1 MSFASC
7 QFGENRCTN
16 CASSSKQNKK
26 KRCGYQCRQKCQNF
40 CDAVKSACFRDS
52 VCASMRFGFRADLA
66 SIVKSSKIIIATSA
80 CSPPRRPQVPI
91 AGTLQFQRDSKHPR
105 LVYRSLQLLR
115 HSARLRL
122 DSLDTL
128 VFLPGSSDALRLR
141 SCDSLAFFQLCSSNG
156 VLLDFMGP
164 A

>member
-66 SIVKSSKIIIATSA
+66 SIVQSSKIIIATSA
-80 CSPPRRPQVPI
+80 CRAISRSGCFKFSANKEIKALETPKYAKAIHSNAPQ
-91 AGTLQFQRDSKHPR
+91 ADQ
-105 LVYRSLQLLR
+105 
-115 HSARLRL
+115 AAA
-122 DSLDTL
+122 
-128 VFLPGSSDALRLR
+128 SSDCRNLSIPARFKTSALGGPVPTA
-141 SCDSLAFFQLCSSNG
+141 SSAFSAITSRFS
-156 VLLDFMGP
+156 
-164 A
+164 